1 MRPRVF
7 ALLVL
12 LVTATVGLAAATV
25 FETIYQFPD
34 KTSGPLT
41 PLTEGPDGTLFG
53 VIASTPGGEAATIYR
68 LAGTRFARVYALTAA
83 QGTFSANALVVADDG
98 GLYGTTAAVSV
109 APDVGAPPVVGGGS
123 IFRIDPATGALTG
136 ARTFTRAEGTPS
148 GPFLQGADGNF
159 YGVLVYPELR
169 SAVYRMTREGDLSIL
184 RAFPFTTDGTPNTLI
199 QASDGVLYGTTT
211 AGGSEAVGG
220 TLFRIGPSGEYRLL
234 HAFQKT
240 SSTDGADPVA
250 VAAMP
255 DGSLYGVTSGGGGPD
270 FTALSNL
277 TPPPSFGTVF
287 RMTAEGRYSVV
298 HRFMWS
304 DGANPAPGLVRAA
317 DGSVY
322 GATSR
327 GGSLMGTVFRID
339 RSGRFAMVESLPEP
353 VSFLRLSAG
362 RDGAVYGV
370 RGGPLVPLSATTLF
384 KVVTR

>member
-1 MRPRVF
+1 MRPRASAVL
-7 ALLVL
+7 ALLV
-12 LVTATVGLAAATV
+12 AETVAAAAATA

-34 KTSGPLT
+34 KTAPLT
-41 PLTEGPDGTLFG
+41 PLTEGPDGALYG
-53 VIASTPGGEAATIYR
+53 VIASAPGGEAATIYR

-83 QGTFSANALVVADDG
+83 QGTFSANALVVSDDG
-98 GLYGTTAAVSV
+98 GLYGTTAAGSV
-109 APDVGAPPVVGGGS
+109 TQVVGPTGREGGS

-159 YGVLVYPELR
+159 YGVLVYPALK
-169 SAVYRMTREGDLSIL
+169 SAVYRMTREGELSIL
-184 RAFPFTTDGTPNTLI
+184 HSFPSTTDGTPNTLI

-211 AGGSEAVGG
+211 AGGSNAVGG
-220 TLFRIGPSGEYRLL
+220 ALFRIGPSGEYRLL

-250 VAAMP
+250 LAPMP

-270 FTALSNL
+270 FAVLSNL
-277 TPPPSFGTVF
+277 TPPPYYGTVF
-287 RMTAEGRYSVV
+287 RITAEGRYAIV

-304 DGANPAPGLVRAA
+304 DGANPVPGLVRAA

-339 RSGRFAMVESLPEP
+339 RSGRFAMVESVPEP
-353 VSFLRLSAG
+353 ASFLRLSAG
-362 RDGAVYGV
+362 RDGVVYGV

-384 KVVTR
+384 TLVTR